1 MTQKDVLTM
10 ASNDKYVTGQGMFG
24 GVKGTYGRYSVNR
37 NVSNLSPAQFNSMD
51 DVEEQQMRRFKRR
64 YEPGYSGAGFWFF
77 NYPNM
82 TGAIGSGSM
91 LPVQKQDNLQND
103 SNTDGYMAN
112 PGTGMG
118 EGGTA
123 ASASGA
129 AGGSPA

>member
-1 MTQKDVLTM
+1 M
-10 ASNDKYVTGQGMFG
+10 ADEYVTGQGMFG
-24 GVKGTYGRYSVNR
+24 GVKGSYGRYGVSR
-37 NVSNLSPAQFNSMD
+37 NVSNLSPAQFNAID
-51 DVEEQQMRRFKRR
+51 DVEAKQIQRYRRR
-64 YEPGYSGAGFWFF
+64 YEPGYSGAGFWYF

-82 TGAIGSGSM
+82 VGAIGAGSL
-91 LPVQKQDNLQND
+91 LPINYENQKDD
-103 SNTDGYMAN
+103 SKDSDYAAN